1 VDFDPRA
8 VPLPNGTEVTTRVDR
23 GGIPAGAV
31 GRVVAQGDGVY
42 DVQVVGGARGTY
54 ARDEILPRKAG
65 QLRWAMRR
73 AASWD
78 ALYGCVVLTATV
90 GSRAWGVEEEGSD
103 VDVRGAFVLPFSW
116 VGGLAAPPEDLVSA
130 DGSTTV
136 WEAGKLVRQAL
147 RADPNTLE
155 LLFADGAEAR
165 DEMGQWIV
173 DARDAFVSQQIY
185 GTFGRYAVSQLKKLE
200 QSARLYE
207 HRALVLEWLRQNAA
221 LDLDGLARLL
231 APRIE
236 SPDPL
241 ARARDYIKQLYRSLY
256 DQGLISRNEVSAL
269 RELAALEPELP
280 RELRPKNAYNLLR
293 LIGSAIEWL
302 RSGRPS
308 LRASGAFRDELLAV
322 KRGQV
327 PLAEVLR
334 RAEAR
339 VPELEEARLA
349 SPLPPDPDVARGDAL
364 LRRILQ
370 ESARRFVLQAAGPF
384 GRDAPPC

>member
-1 VDFDPRA
+1 
-8 VPLPNGTEVTTRVDR
+8 
-23 GGIPAGAV
+23 
-31 GRVVAQGDGVY
+31 
-42 DVQVVGGARGTY
+42 
-54 ARDEILPRKAG
+54 
-65 QLRWAMRR
+65 
-73 AASWD
+73 
-78 ALYGCVVLTATV
+78 
-90 GSRAWGVEEEGSD
+90 
-103 VDVRGAFVLPFSW
+103 
-116 VGGLAAPPEDLVSA
+116 
-130 DGSTTV
+130 
-136 WEAGKLVRQAL
+136 
-147 RADPNTLE
+147 
-155 LLFADGAEAR
+155 
-165 DEMGQWIV
+165 
-173 DARDAFVSQQIY
+173 
-185 GTFGRYAVSQLKKLE
+185 
-200 QSARLYE
+200 
-207 HRALVLEWLRQNAA
+207 VLEWLRQDAA

-269 RELAALEPELP
+269 RELAQIEVELP